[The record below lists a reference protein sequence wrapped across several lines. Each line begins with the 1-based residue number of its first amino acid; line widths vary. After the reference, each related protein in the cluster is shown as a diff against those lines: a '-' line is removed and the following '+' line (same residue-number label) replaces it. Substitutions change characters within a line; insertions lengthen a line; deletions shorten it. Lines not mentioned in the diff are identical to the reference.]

1 MSARSIVQAALHLP
15 CSVVILSAKADSK
28 HGGMTAS
35 AMYVS
40 QDPPLIAVSVSKT
53 FATQR
58 LIEKSKAFVINVIA
72 DNQLD
77 LATKFGSS
85 HGYEVDKFKEFG
97 VPIESASEIDAPLLS
112 GCFAN
117 MECRVI
123 NSLWDLEGNHA
134 VYIGEVVSF
143 KLDEALRPLVWL
155 NNRYFRVGSECRI

>member
-1 MSARSIVQAALHLP
+1 MSARSLVQATLHLP
-15 CSVVILSAKADSK
+15 CSVVILSAEADNN

-40 QDPPLIAVSVSKT
+40 QEPPLIAVSVSKT
-53 FATQR
+53 FATYQ

-85 HGYEVDKFKEFG
+85 HGFEVDKFKEFG
-97 VPIESASEIDAPLLS
+97 VPTESASEIDAPLLS

-123 NSLWDLEGNHA
+123 NSLRDLEGNHA

-143 KLDEALRPLVWL
+143 RLDEALQPLVWL